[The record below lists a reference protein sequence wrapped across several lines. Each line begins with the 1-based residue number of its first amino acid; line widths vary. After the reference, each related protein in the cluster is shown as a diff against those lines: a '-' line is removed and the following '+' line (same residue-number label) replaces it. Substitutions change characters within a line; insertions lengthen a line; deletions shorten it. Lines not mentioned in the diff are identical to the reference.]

1 MLVSLAIK
9 NFAIVRQLE
18 VNWHQ
23 GMTTITGETGA
34 GKSIAIDALAQALGE
49 RSDAGMVRTGAD
61 KAEVIA
67 SFDISQLPAAKQWLE
82 ERDLG
87 DENECMLRRV
97 ISKEGRSKAY
107 INGTPVPAAQ
117 LKLIGTQ
124 LVSIHGQH
132 AHTLLT
138 KPEHQRDLLDEYA
151 GNHDLLNQVQD
162 SYRRWQSIG
171 KEYQQLFEQQ
181 QEFSAQKQLLEYQVQ
196 ELEEADLQMG
206 EYAEIEAEHKRLH
219 HAQGLL
225 ADSQQSLDILYEGEE
240 GNAYSA
246 LQQALSMLNKS
257 AAIDAELEP
266 SAELINNALIQLEEG
281 VNELRSYTDRLELN
295 PERLFEIEARL
306 STLVDLARK
315 HQVEP
320 EQLPEH
326 YQSLADELSQFGESN
341 ERLEQLALEQQQA
354 LEEYKAAAAALSETR
369 KDSATALTAQIT
381 ASMQSLNMDGAKFEL
396 KVHTD
401 SSITS
406 KSGFDQVEFLVS
418 ANLGQALQPLAKV
431 ASGGELSRISLAIQ
445 VIIAQRVTTPT
456 LLFDEVD
463 VGVSGP
469 TASAVGKLMKQLSQ
483 NTQVICVT
491 HLPQVACFGHQQHFV
506 NKFNV
511 DNVTETKMSLLSD
524 PQRID
529 ELARLLGGDAIS
541 DTTRANAE
549 ELLVTAKAA

>member
-18 VNWHQ
+18 VNWHK

-67 SFDISQLPAAKQWLE
+67 SFDLSHLPQAKQWLD

-87 DENECMLRRV
+87 YDNECILRRV

-151 GNHDLLNQVQD
+151 GNHEILNRVQE

-196 ELEEADLQMG
+196 ELEEADLQVG

-225 ADSQQSLDILYEGEE
+225 ADSQQSLELLYEGEE

-246 LQQALSMLNKS
+246 LQHALSMLNKS
-257 AAIDAELEP
+257 ANIDAELEP
-266 SAELINNALIQLEEG
+266 AAELINNALIQLEEG

-320 EQLPEH
+320 EVLPEH
-326 YQSLADELSQFGESN
+326 FQKLADELSQFGESN
-341 ERLEQLALEQQQA
+341 DRLEQLAVEQQQA
-354 LEEYKAAAAALSETR
+354 LEEYKIAAEQLSDTR
-369 KDSATALTAQIT
+369 KQSATALTKQIT
-381 ASMQSLNMDGAKFEL
+381 ASMQSLNMDGAQFEL
-396 KVHTD
+396 KVNTD

-511 DNVTETKMSLLSD
+511 DNITETKMSLLSD

-549 ELLVTAKAA
+549 ELLLTAKAA